1 MKNSILIILLSTIL
15 YSCGED
21 PEPVV
26 LKELVKELETK
37 TLENQP
43 EIETITDF
51 DKINELKLQIINEKL
66 AAERL
71 RLDSLSLAERLIAH
85 DTLVYDTVNNL
96 LTSGNINEIKI
107 FLSEFLRFKPI
118 KYQLQNSTIEQNIL
132 NLINE
137 TSIESKAIR
146 TIGILNLN
154 FEAAFVERFHNGQEE
169 QKGKYFYWIA
179 RKGKNEKIL
188 DEVTDLIKSKKIIKS
203 QQKDIING
211 LRQFSNSRSKKIK
224 EKAISAAL
232 LTYKSKWVI
241 PQDIST
247 LKQKKDRNAMA
258 ESFVKMMLDNGGE
271 KAKSVSGICLKQG
284 IFIRKVF
291 KNMVRSKNNKTKSI
305 LLEQLIN
312 KERFLKTLPVIPMV
326 YAMEKDTLIPVK
338 TIQMMEK
345 HKIINPDVVKKIH
358 YIFEK
363 MNCLDYLKN
372 CGKYIKNEDLIK
384 QLQRQALLPKP
395 APETYDE
402 IVLDLFELEVTDSI
416 DLITLKQIKNN
427 EVYQG
432 KNALIKN
439 ILHYNN
445 QIVTIDKW
453 SSTAP
458 IDYAFLIY
466 GITNQL
472 KGSLTNLAIKS
483 EFKNNE
489 YSILMIG
496 ESKALFAYPKNKE
509 DEINVELLV
518 KAFNEIISDRSLHIL
533 ANDPDFIELFYGTK
547 TEFNNVKS
555 LIQNQEQGLAL

>member
-37 TLENQP
+37 TLESQP

-51 DKINELKLQIINEKL
+51 DKINQLKLQIINEKF

-85 DTLVYDTVNNL
+85 DSLVYDSINSL
-96 LTSGNINEIKI
+96 LTSENISEIKI

-118 KYQLQNSTIEQNIL
+118 KYQLQNQAIEENII

-146 TIGILNLN
+146 AIGILNLDY
-154 FEAAFVERFHNGQEE
+154 EAAFIDRFHNGQEE

-203 QQKDIING
+203 QQKDIMNG

-241 PQDIST
+241 PQDISA

-271 KAKSVSGICLKQG
+271 KAKSISSICLKQG
-284 IFIRKVF
+284 VFIRKVF
-291 KNMVRSKNNKTKSI
+291 QNMVRSKNNKTKSI
-305 LLEQLIN
+305 LLEQLTN
-312 KERFLKTLPVIPMV
+312 KEKFLKTLPVIPMV
-326 YAMEKDTLIPVK
+326 YAMEKDTLIPIK
-338 TIQMMEK
+338 TIKMMEK

-372 CGKYIKNEDLIK
+372 CGKYIKDEDLIK

-402 IVLDLFELEVTDSI
+402 IVLDLFKLEVTDSI
-416 DLITLKQIKNN
+416 DLITLTQIKNN

-458 IDYAFLIY
+458 IDYSFLIY

-472 KGSLTNLAIKS
+472 KGNLTNLAIKS

-518 KAFNEIISDRSLHIL
+518 KAFNEILADRSLHIL

-547 TEFNNVKS
+547 IEFNNVKS